1 MVYYSCSIVSLQ
13 HIHTVL
19 SKSDDEN
26 NVVVKNQEVKP
37 KKIMKVL

>member
-13 HIHTVL
+13 HIL